1 MNIRHKGIY
10 HERTEDAPFIG
21 ALICAIDCNINCDG
35 CFNQS
40 IKDEPILINDSKE
53 IINKVLLNPF
63 NEGIILSGLE
73 WSLQPEE
80 MRELIRL
87 ALLNDLEVIL
97 YTGLSEET
105 FRKQFD
111 DIFKLKIYIKF
122 GNYIKNKEQVKQFSV
137 ILASDNQKIV
147 KCGEE

>member
-21 ALICAIDCNINCDG
+21 ALICAIDCNINCDY
-35 CFNQS
+35 CFNQYM
-40 IKDEPILINDSKE
+40 KDEPILINDSKE

-63 NEGIILSGLE
+63 NEGIILGGLE
-73 WSLQPEE
+73 WTLQSEE
-80 MRELIRL
+80 MEELIQL

-122 GNYIKNKEQVKQFSV
+122 GNYIKDKEQVKQYSV

>member
-21 ALICAIDCNINCDG
+21 ALICAIDCNINCDC
-35 CFNQS
+35 CFNQYM
-40 IKDEPILINDSKE
+40 KDEPILINDSKE

-63 NEGIILSGLE
+63 NEGIILGGLE
-73 WSLQPEE
+73 WTLQSEE
-80 MRELIRL
+80 MEELIQL

-122 GNYIKNKEQVKQFSV
+122 GNYIKDKEQVKQYSV